1 MLSKFRFL
9 LAYHMEL
16 RDFPLWEN
24 QLNSDLLQSQSAER
38 VTFYHYSSEE
48 VAVHTATNPVGINIL
63 PTKNLQSIIWTGR
76 LLVYW
81 NWEII
86 GEWQTLVSGWRTSND
101 AFSPLLAASTALN
114 HPRWYNNWTDSN
126 RDKKSGTSV
135 SNKSKLS
142 KRWDSRFKGNKKS
155 ALDSCAFRRGRW
167 RPFCIVFSETCP
179 TGPT

>member
-1 MLSKFRFL
+1 MTRSLLSKFRFL

-24 QLNSDLLQSQSAER
+24 ELNSDLLQSQSAKR
-38 VTFYHYSSEE
+38 VTFYHYASEE
-48 VAVHTATNPVGINIL
+48 VAVHTATNPVGTNIL

-114 HPRWYNNWTDSN
+114 HPRWYSNWTDSN
-126 RDKKSGTSV
+126 RDKKSGTTV
-135 SNKSKLS
+135 SNKSNLS
-142 KRWDSRFKGNKKS
+142 KRYR
-155 ALDSCAFRRGRW
+155 
-167 RPFCIVFSETCP
+167 
-179 TGPT
+179 